1 MGTGFHARI
10 WRQTESPSTS
20 GRFRSST
27 TRSGSKLRT
36 APRASPPS
44 TATSTRKPRAM
55 RARPTARRMLSSS
68 STTSTRPFFTTSW
81 DRPHGASRGGLHRAG
96 GGEGEAERGAAAGG
110 LPDPDLPAHQL
121 EETLADRQ
129 PEAGA
134 QARGALA
141 HPVEREEELVPQR
154 RRHSP

>member
-1 MGTGFHARI
+1 
-10 WRQTESPSTS
+10 TESPSTS

-27 TRSGSKLRT
+27 TRSGSNLRT

-44 TATSTRKPRAM
+44 TATSTRKPREA

-68 STTSTRPFFTTSW
+68 STTSTRPFFT
-81 DRPHGASRGGLHRAG
+81 ASRGGLHRG
-96 GGEGEAERGAAAGG
+96 GGRQGEAERGAAPGG
-110 LPDPDLPAHQL
+110 LPHPDLSAHQL
-121 EETLADRQ
+121 EEPLADRQ

-141 HPVEREEELVPQR
+141 HAGEGVEELVPQR
-154 RRHSP
+154 RRHSPRPV